1 MLYIAVKYVELAN
14 VSREIW
20 EAEKLYEKLWAATN
34 VSREIWEAEAIW
46 EAYMWKDLGRHAV
59 GWRSDRFKVL
69 KVQKMRRNFRWFLL
83 YNSSIL
89 QLLSYY
95 PIVTANAS
103 KA

>member
-46 EAYMWKDLGRHAV
+46 EAYCEK
-59 GWRSDRFKVL
+59 
-69 KVQKMRRNFRWFLL
+69 
-83 YNSSIL
+83 
-89 QLLSYY
+89 
-95 PIVTANAS
+95 T
-103 KA
+103 